1 MPIQRRTNVCHE
13 PRDCCLPQFNQ
24 TTTSVTLYV
33 HTSLYI
39 LHIYPPR
46 YWFLYAHQLLSLL
59 LFCIH
64 LYTLLLSPYL
74 SHNILFCLTSFRKV
88 KHHRNDINLHRGV
101 FSLPS
106 INKSALA
113 PQRSLFCILNLR
125 RETNTEIPT
134 ILGGVWLV
142 TEHQQGTFVLSK
154 YCTKYCTSGR
164 ASINYS
170 LRYLVYTTKSV
181 EEHIYRVQSTLK
193 IPYIKRG
200 RYYTLHKTRL
210 LIYMCIYI

>member
-1 MPIQRRTNVCHE
+1 MLCFNKRYLHIFNH
-13 PRDCCLPQFNQ
+13 PR
-24 TTTSVTLYV
+24 LYP
-33 HTSLYI
+33 SI

-46 YWFLYAHQLLSLL
+46 YWFLYAYQLLSLL

-106 INKSALA
+106 INKSALT

-134 ILGGVWLV
+134 ILGGPVSDWTSARHFCTEWV
-142 TEHQQGTFVLSK
+142 TVG
-154 YCTKYCTSGR
+154 TKYCTSGG
-164 ASINYS
+164 ATNYSINYS
-170 LRYLVYTTKSV
+170 LRYLVYTTKSL
-181 EEHIYRVQSTLK
+181 EEHIYGVQSTLQ
-193 IPYIKRG
+193 IPYIKRA
-200 RYYTLHKTRL
+200 
-210 LIYMCIYI
+210 